1 MDSSL
6 YMPSR
11 KVLAALG
18 ATAPAAA
25 AAPVAFSVKETS
37 PLRANFLAGRGFAA
51 AAPAEGGSIAMYS
64 PAFYAAC
71 TVGGIA
77 SCGLTHTMVTPL
89 DIVKCN
95 MQARTRARAAQRAAG
110 GGCSGTGWRARVWEG
125 EWRSPE

>member
-1 MDSSL
+1 MEAL
-6 YMPSR
+6 YNPSR
-11 KVLAALG
+11 KALALLSG
-18 ATAPAAA
+18 AAPASSAPFAA
-25 AAPVAFSVKETS
+25 ASVKEPS

-95 MQARTRARAAQRAAG
+95 MQARG
-110 GGCSGTGWRARVWEG
+110 GAE
-125 EWRSPE
+125 P